1 MAVMLSEALQ
11 RNAKHEVRLSNI
23 SDCLHWRS
31 DLEKSEMESL
41 ASRTSSA
48 TLQLRFAQNDI
59 FEKASRLNE
68 VNYEVFAR
76 KYRPQ
81 TFDDLVGQNH
91 VSRTLKNAVA
101 QNRLAHAYLFVG
113 PRGVGKTS
121 TARILAK
128 SLNCI
133 NGPTI
138 TPCGVCDNCRE
149 IAGGNS
155 LDVIEI
161 DGASNNS
168 VEDVRQLRENVRYAP
183 AKGRYKIYLIDEV
196 HMLSPQA
203 FNALLKTLEEPP
215 DHVKF
220 IFATTEPQKV
230 LATILSRCQRFD
242 LHRIPANLIAQHLQ
256 FIAKKE
262 KITLQPAAAHAIAR
276 GAEGGL
282 RDAESMLDQ
291 LVAFCGEN
299 IAESDVLNIFGFTSE
314 QTVSDLTGRI
324 LRGETP
330 EAIDLLHEQCDAG
343 KDMMRLMT
351 DLIAYLRD
359 LLVFKAKPDA
369 LNEDVDPEVQK
380 SLAAYAELISTDRL
394 LELIDQFA
402 ATEGRMKWAPNKKLH
417 FEVAIIKAIQ
427 SLGQATLDEVIEKLG
442 ELRDGRAQPEPAR
455 RGEGT
460 PPTRA
465 VAADASSAVASAKA
479 NDRDETKTSPQ
490 NVGLTAP
497 GNSKTRVEEKA
508 TTVDSQKVW
517 QAVLAKIPVQKGFVR
532 NSASAAHVLGVEGRN
547 FILGFAPGD
556 KPMMDIL
563 GTPANRKFV
572 ETLLHEITGSD
583 WTLKLTM
590 NEELASKTTAAQK
603 DSPSHDFKDEPLI
616 QDAIE
621 LFNARVTQER

>member
-1 MAVMLSEALQ
+1 VS
-11 RNAKHEVRLSNI
+11 
-23 SDCLHWRS
+23 
-31 DLEKSEMESL
+31 
-41 ASRTSSA
+41 
-48 TLQLRFAQNDI
+48 
-59 FEKASRLNE
+59 
-68 VNYEVFAR
+68 YEVFAR

-81 TFDDLVGQNH
+81 TFDDLVGQTH

-128 SLNCI
+128 SLNCVK
-133 NGPTI
+133 GPTV
-138 TPCGVCDNCRE
+138 TPCGLCDNCRE

-196 HMLSPQA
+196 HMLSSAA

-215 DHVKF
+215 EHVKF

-291 LVAFCGEN
+291 LVAFCGEK
-299 IAESDVLNIFGFTSE
+299 ITESDVLNVFGFTSE
-314 QTVSDLTGRI
+314 QTVSDLTGRV

-330 EAIDLLHEQCDAG
+330 EAIDLLHEQCEAG
-343 KDMMRLMT
+343 KDMMRLMA

-369 LNEDVDPEVQK
+369 LNEDVIPDVQK
-380 SLAAYAELISTDRL
+380 SLAAHAELISTDRL

-402 ATEGRMKWAPNKKLH
+402 AAEGRMKWAPNKKLH

-442 ELRDGRAQPEPAR
+442 ELRDGGGAPRKSAPVATGVSPAR
-455 RGEGT
+455 Q
-460 PPTRA
+460 TRA
-465 VAADASSAVASAKA
+465 AGTAATTEA
-479 NDRDETKTSPQ
+479 
-490 NVGLTAP
+490 
-497 GNSKTRVEEKA
+497 RVEEKA
-508 TTVDSQKVW
+508 TTVDSKKIW
-517 QAVLAKIPVQKGFVR
+517 QAVLAKIPAQKAFVR
-532 NSASAAHVLGVEGRN
+532 NSASAAHVLGLEGRN
-547 FILGFAPGD
+547 FKLGFPPGD
-556 KPMMDIL
+556 KAAMDIL
-563 GTPANRKFV
+563 GTQANRKFV
-572 ETLLHEITGSD
+572 ETLLHEITGND
-583 WTLKLTM
+583 WTLKLSV
-590 NEELASKTTAAQK
+590 NEELVSKNTAVAE
-603 DSPSHDFKDEPLI
+603 DSRSDFKDEPLI
-616 QDAIE
+616 QEAIE
-621 LFNARVTQER
+621 LFNARVSQ